1 MNIFQ
6 KLFGKSKKNK
16 KNSKKQ
22 DECWYNNAHE
32 KKRRRWN
39 TPNDG
44 GWYNG
49 ALFDMSQANNA
60 ARRK

>member
-1 MNIFQ
+1 MNFLKKIFS
-6 KLFGKSKKNK
+6 KSKKTKKKTK
-16 KNSKKQ
+16 KN

-32 KKRRRWN
+32 KKRRLWN

-44 GWYNG
+44 GWYSG
-49 ALFDMSQANNA
+49 ALFDMAQANNA